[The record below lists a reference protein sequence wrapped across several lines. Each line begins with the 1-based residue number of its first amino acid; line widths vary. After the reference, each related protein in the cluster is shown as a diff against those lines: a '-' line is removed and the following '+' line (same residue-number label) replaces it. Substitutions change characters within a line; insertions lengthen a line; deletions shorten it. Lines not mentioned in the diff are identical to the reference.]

1 MSKKSKILIISYAG
15 AAVIA
20 LAGAAWALFGTAGS
34 YRAYNDT
41 EYRRAMSMLVTSMED
56 LDSALQKGQYAT
68 GTVVTGKVCAQMYAS
83 AQSASTALSIL
94 PVDQYEL
101 EEVASFISQVE
112 DYAGAKVAAAADGVA
127 FDDADRQTAGQLAEI
142 TGGLT
147 DALSAMYEDL
157 CAGAMTIRGPEL
169 KGLTANISD
178 ETGPVL
184 EDGLYQ
190 LAGDFPQTPELVY
203 EGKYSSDH
211 TETWTGLQGA
221 SPVNEEE
228 ALETVLTL
236 LEVPEDAVTAMGKSK
251 NEAPAYYFSVERA
264 EETATVAVTEAGGY
278 LMLYVSDRAAAG
290 ENIPEDEARKAAE
303 DFVTRAGY
311 KNLTAYE
318 ERRDWGILEVT
329 YVSTADEITSLAD
342 TVKVSVS
349 LEDGRI
355 LSFNASE
362 YLKNHTD
369 HAPVDP
375 AVSREEAER
384 TAIPAGLTVESVG
397 LSYYTAE
404 SGRTDLCWRFRCTT
418 EEGETCLIY
427 ASAETGRQ
435 VEIVTDTKTLIT

>member
-221 SPVNEEE
+221 APVNE
-228 ALETVLTL
+228 
-236 LEVPEDAVTAMGKSK
+236 
-251 NEAPAYYFSVERA
+251 
-264 EETATVAVTEAGGY
+264 
-278 LMLYVSDRAAAG
+278 
-290 ENIPEDEARKAAE
+290 
-303 DFVTRAGY
+303 
-311 KNLTAYE
+311 
-318 ERRDWGILEVT
+318 
-329 YVSTADEITSLAD
+329 
-342 TVKVSVS
+342 
-349 LEDGRI
+349 
-355 LSFNASE
+355 
-362 YLKNHTD
+362 
-369 HAPVDP
+369 
-375 AVSREEAER
+375 
-384 TAIPAGLTVESVG
+384 
-397 LSYYTAE
+397 
-404 SGRTDLCWRFRCTT
+404 
-418 EEGETCLIY
+418 
-427 ASAETGRQ
+427 
-435 VEIVTDTKTLIT
+435 